1 MLADEAIRARGR
13 QGALSCSAAPSLAQG
28 RIGPAE
34 AAVPILHIAWGH
46 KGKNRGHPPTLRT
59 RLPKEALVSIVP
71 VSMIAFLLHGSNS
84 TMVGRLLIGFS
95 ELYQIPFRLI
105 GGRPSDMFINS
116 LMENENRKRVSTHM
130 RIGCW

>member
-13 QGALSCSAAPSLAQG
+13 QGALPWSAAPSPAQG
-28 RIGPAE
+28 RAEPRE
-34 AAVPILHIAWGH
+34 AAVPILHTAWGT
-46 KGKNRGHPPTLRT
+46 KGKIRGQPPTLRIL
-59 RLPKEALVSIVP
+59 LPKEALVSIDP

-105 GGRPSDMFINS
+105 GGRPSDMFIN
-116 LMENENRKRVSTHM
+116 
-130 RIGCW
+130 